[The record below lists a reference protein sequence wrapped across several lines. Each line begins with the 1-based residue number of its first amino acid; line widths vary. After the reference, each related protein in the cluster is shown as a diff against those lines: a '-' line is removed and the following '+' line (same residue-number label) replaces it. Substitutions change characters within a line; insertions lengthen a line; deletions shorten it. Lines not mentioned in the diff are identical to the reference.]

1 MNAAAHEEY
10 LQRERGR
17 YARRK
22 ETGSRKCVKDMT
34 PREHRRQK
42 HAWKRDQRV
51 HREHV
56 KTAPTVITPPRSPGV
71 VADQAPAPPQPS
83 NAARGRRKVRRDRS
97 KAYRTINKLTV
108 KLETL
113 ERSAKRIQKRY
124 ERAQKKI
131 EKFQPNTPRSKAR
144 RLLKLVD
151 NNVVRKRLVM
161 SNFVLSALRS
171 MYQKCR
177 TNKDRQFDE
186 ETVGWRLISSKIQV
200 PEESGLNHRFFQ
212 EVNVVNQV

>member
-1 MNAAAHEEY
+1 MSIFSRQRKRTVVFFPQWLKYDLPVSEHTFTYPQPEHNESLFFHRNRGLHTVGLPPKSAKERQKQWRDRKKLNAAAHEEY

-51 HREHV
+51 HRERV
-56 KTAPTVITPPRSPGV
+56 KTAPTVITPPPSPGV

-83 NAARGRRKVRRDRS
+83 NAARGRRKVPRDRS

-131 EKFQPNTPRSKAR
+131 STQYSEIQSQAAAEAR
-144 RLLKLVD
+144 R
-151 NNVVRKRLVM
+151 
-161 SNFVLSALRS
+161 
-171 MYQKCR
+171 
-177 TNKDRQFDE
+177 
-186 ETVGWRLISSKIQV
+186 
-200 PEESGLNHRFFQ
+200 
-212 EVNVVNQV
+212 